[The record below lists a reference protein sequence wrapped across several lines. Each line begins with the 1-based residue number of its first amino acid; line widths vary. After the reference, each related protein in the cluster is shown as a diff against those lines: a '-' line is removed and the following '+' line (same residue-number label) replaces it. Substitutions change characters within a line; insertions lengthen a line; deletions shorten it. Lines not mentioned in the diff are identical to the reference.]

1 MLTAEQYLQAEF
13 DYTLAEARRGFKIH
27 AAVYAI
33 VMTGLITLNAL
44 LIAFT
49 DADFPWVVFPFVCWG
64 IGLTLHY
71 VYGFRRA
78 GGEIRTRQATIEEYA
93 NQPRITA

>member
-13 DYTLAEARRGFKIH
+13 DYTLAEARRRFKIH

-33 VMTGLITLNAL
+33 VMTGLITLNGL

-49 DADFPWVVFPFVCWG
+49 DADFPWFVFPFVCWG
-64 IGLTLHY
+64 IGLTLQY
-71 VYGFRRA
+71 IYGFRRA

-93 NQPRITA
+93 KRPRINA